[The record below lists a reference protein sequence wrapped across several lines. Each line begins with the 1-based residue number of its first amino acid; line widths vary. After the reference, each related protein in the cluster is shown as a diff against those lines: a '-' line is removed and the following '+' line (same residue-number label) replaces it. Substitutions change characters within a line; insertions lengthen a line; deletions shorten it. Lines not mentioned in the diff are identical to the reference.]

1 MCMTPRKGVSPCGL
15 NFSRFSR
22 LLVRVAHCDGKFPH
36 SDTAKPGSRTV
47 AHPGGNYPGPRPSCT
62 RSCSAADTPLAAW
75 RGACLALLVA
85 SVDARISTC
94 LEPSVVDGSP
104 PQHGAPLIPEQSAA
118 KAAPS
123 ARERCRS
130 RRGRAVSTR
139 STCGCSTPPRRL
151 LRSPSGGASGVY
163 LGVTVTAE
171 LV

>member
-1 MCMTPRKGVSPCGL
+1 MTPRKGVSPWAEL
-15 NFSRFSR
+15 FSIFSPAR
-22 LLVRVAHCDGKFPH
+22 SRRPFPH
-36 SDTAKPGSRTV
+36 SGTSRYSSTANTRTV
-47 AHPGGNYPGPRPSCT
+47 AHPGGNYPGPGPSCT

-104 PQHGAPLIPEQSAA
+104 PQHGAPLIPEQSVA